1 MQPMLNIAL
10 RAARSAGELIFRS
23 IERLD
28 VISVN
33 EKDAKDYVT
42 EVDRAAEQTIVAA
55 LRKAYPTH
63 AIMGEEGGFIEGSGE
78 GADYLW
84 VIDPLDGTTNF
95 IHGVPHFAVS
105 IACKYKGRLEHAV
118 VLDPVR
124 QEEFTASRGRG
135 GPPHRRPPP
144 GPRRHNP
151 GRAPRGAALNG
162 RRLRV
167 SGRKSLEGALLGTG
181 FPFRDN
187 QIDNLDNYLNMF
199 RSLVGQ
205 TAGIRRAGA
214 ASLDLAYVAAGRYDA
229 FWEFG
234 LSEWDMAAGALLV
247 QEAGGL
253 VSDFTGSHEFLE
265 KGHIVA
271 GNTKC
276 FKALL
281 TTIQPHLPPS
291 LKR

>member
-28 VISVN
+28 VISIN
-33 EKDAKDYVT
+33 EKDARDYVT
-42 EVDRAAEQTIVAA
+42 EVDHAAEKVIIDV
-55 LRKAYPTH
+55 LRKAYPNHGIH
-63 AIMGEEGGFIEGSGE
+63 AEESGLTPGSGD

-105 IACKYKGRLEHAV
+105 IACIYRGRVEHAV

-135 GPPHRRPPP
+135 
-144 GPRRHNP
+144 
-151 GRAPRGAALNG
+151 AALNG
-162 RRLRV
+162 RRIRV
-167 SGRKSLEGALLGTG
+167 SGRRGLEGALLATG
-181 FPFRDN
+181 FPFRNN
-187 QIDNLDNYLNMF
+187 QLDNMDSYLGMF

-205 TAGIRRAGA
+205 TAGIRRCGA

-234 LSEWDMAAGALLV
+234 LSQWDIAAGALLV

-253 VSDFTGSHEFLE
+253 ISDFVGGHEYLE
-265 KGHIVA
+265 KGQVVC

-276 FKALL
+276 FKAVL
-281 TTIQPHLPPS
+281 TSIQPHLSPS

>member
-1 MQPMLNIAL
+1 GV
-10 RAARSAGELIFRS
+10 R
-23 IERLD
+23 
-28 VISVN
+28 
-33 EKDAKDYVT
+33 
-42 EVDRAAEQTIVAA
+42 
-55 LRKAYPTH
+55 
-63 AIMGEEGGFIEGSGE
+63 EE
-78 GADYLW
+78 Y
-84 VIDPLDGTTNF
+84 
-95 IHGVPHFAVS
+95 
-105 IACKYKGRLEHAV
+105 
-118 VLDPVR
+118 
-124 QEEFTASRGRG
+124 
-135 GPPHRRPPP
+135 PPP
-144 GPRRHNP
+144 RR
-151 GRAPRGAALNG
+151 GRGAALNG

>member
-10 RAARSAGELIFRS
+10 RAARSAGEMIVRS
-23 IERLD
+23 TERLD
-28 VISVN
+28 VISVS
-33 EKDAKDYVT
+33 EKDARDYVS
-42 EVDRAAEQTIVAA
+42 EIDRTAEQLIVTA
-55 LRKAYPTH
+55 LRKAYPNH
-63 AIMGEEGGFIEGSGE
+63 SILGEEGGLLEGSGE
-78 GADYLW
+78 GKDYLW

-95 IHGVPHFAVS
+95 LRGVPHYAVS
-105 IACKYKGRLEHAV
+105 VACKYRGRLEHAV

-135 GPPHRRPPP
+135 
-144 GPRRHNP
+144 
-151 GRAPRGAALNG
+151 AALNG

-167 SGRKSLEGALLGTG
+167 SARKSLEGALLGTG
-181 FPFRDN
+181 FPFRDG
-187 QIDNLDNYLNMF
+187 QMDNMDSYLNMF

-205 TAGIRRAGA
+205 TAGLRRAGA

-234 LSEWDMAAGALLV
+234 LSEWDMAAGALLI

-253 VSDFTGSHEFLE
+253 VSDFSGSHDFLQ
-265 KGHIVA
+265 KGQIVA

-276 FKALL
+276 FKAVL
-281 TTIQPHLPPS
+281 TAIQPHLTPS

>member
-42 EVDRAAEQTIVAA
+42 EVDRAAELSIVQA
-55 LRKAYPTH
+55 LRKAYPNH
-63 AIMGEEGGFIEGSGE
+63 GILGEEGGLLEGKGE

-84 VIDPLDGTTNF
+84 IIDPLDGTTNF
-95 IHGVPHFAVS
+95 IRGVPHYAVS

-135 GPPHRRPPP
+135 
-144 GPRRHNP
+144 
-151 GRAPRGAALNG
+151 AALNG

-167 SGRKSLEGALLGTG
+167 SPRKSLEGALLGTG
-181 FPFRDN
+181 FPFRDS
-187 QIDNLDNYLNMF
+187 QLDNLDNYLGMF

-205 TAGIRRAGA
+205 TAGIRRAGS
-214 ASLDLAYVAAGRYDA
+214 ASLDLAYVAAGRFDA
-229 FWEFG
+229 YWEFG

-253 VSDFTGSHEFLE
+253 VSDFTGGHDFLE
-265 KGHIVA
+265 KGHVVA

-276 FKALL
+276 FKAVL
-281 TTIQPHLPPS
+281 TAIQPHLPPS